1 MTLPKPCARHPGPVR
16 CRAPGFQGSRAE
28 TAASWRATNIRNSRR
43 LERTLHELGSHPDGD
58 SEEILEAL
66 RRLEEA
72 LRKTLA
78 S

>member
-16 CRAPGFQGSRAE
+16 CRVPGFGLQGQKGRVLE
-28 TAASWRATNIRNSRR
+28 GHEHPELAA
-43 LERTLHELGSHPDGD
+43 LERTLHELGSHADAD

-72 LRKTLA
+72 LRKILA